1 MKTDDISPWIPA
13 SAYLFGFAL
22 ILTAKID
29 LLTTVWPMR
38 PTDMAWRYAF
48 LGLSAGYLQTPTL
61 GLGLIAGTAMWQ
73 KHVLPLRAVGVVCL
87 LTALT
92 LVGVMGIF
100 ALDVLAMRQLRPEE
114 AQAGVLM
121 GGMFQE
127 VKYFVATFVFAFL
140 GHGALKSATVMAKDL
155 ASRPRKPG
163 IVAAASRP
171 AADDREARTVQD
183 AE

>member
-13 SAYLFGFAL
+13 SAYLFGIAL

-38 PTDMAWRYAF
+38 PTDMAWRYGF

-61 GLGLIAGTAMWQ
+61 GLGLIAGTAMW
-73 KHVLPLRAVGVVCL
+73 KEHVLPLRAVGAVCL

-92 LVGVMGIF
+92 LVGVMGVF

-121 GGMFQE
+121 GGVFQE

-140 GHGALKSATVMAKDL
+140 GHGSLKSATAMAKEL
-155 ASRPRKPG
+155 SRRPKKAG
-163 IVAAASRP
+163 IVATSSPSAG
-171 AADDREARTVQD
+171 E
-183 AE
+183 